1 VNVRTKLSGAFAL
14 YIALLAGL
22 SYFHVRTIQ
31 RAVTSSK
38 TLADIATRLRI
49 TSTVQVSRLTAAN
62 EDAEKF
68 IVTRTTGYLD
78 KVRETIA
85 AYDTALRKLDS
96 LDLIPQE
103 RALLGP
109 LDARWDST
117 MMLASAFGEKP
128 DSVAVTRFQ
137 ASLQP
142 VIEATRALGTASQ
155 DAMTQELNKSEQSEG
170 DAERLTIVAACSAVV
185 LTLLL
190 SAVLARSILE
200 PLARLTE
207 GTREVSAGRF
217 SHRID
222 ASGHD
227 ELARVSREFNV
238 MTERLD
244 ELDRMKREFVSKVS
258 HDLKTPLSSMQETN
272 SVLLDEVAGPL
283 TGKQRQLLEITQ
295 DSAQR
300 LSVMLNKLLDLSR
313 LEAGAPVERQIVD
326 LRPLVQRSI
335 ERLTEASNAN
345 RVTFSTPDS
354 VSRLLVNA
362 DPDGLSQ
369 VIDNLLENALKF
381 SPFDGQI
388 RVRVAD
394 FTSRGD
400 IPPQRWAALRQ
411 PGAVPGAVLV
421 SVADEGPGVADD
433 EKERVFQRFY
443 QSEAGRAVR
452 GRGVGLGLSICQ
464 AIVDEHGGAI
474 WVTDNEPR
482 GSVFNVLIPAA
493 ARVES
498 GEAVSPTLVSNSA
511 TST

>member
-31 RAVTSSK
+31 RAVASSHV
-38 TLADIATRLRI
+38 LAEIAGRLRV
-49 TSTVQVSRLTAAN
+49 TSTVQLDRLTAVN
-62 EDAEKF
+62 DDAEKF
-68 IVTRTTGYLD
+68 VITHDTGYLD

-85 AYDTALRKLDS
+85 AYDSALRRLDS
-96 LDLIPQE
+96 LELIPQE

-109 LDARWDST
+109 LDDRWDTT
-117 MMLASAFGEKP
+117 MRLAAAFGQKA

-137 ASLQP
+137 ASIQP
-142 VIEATRALGTASQ
+142 VVEATRALGAASQ

-190 SAVLARSILE
+190 SALLARSILE

-217 SHRID
+217 GHRID

-244 ELDRMKREFVSKVS
+244 ELDRVKREFVSKVS

-283 TGKQRQLLEITQ
+283 TAKQRQLLEITQ

-313 LEAGAPVERQIVD
+313 LEGGAPAERHIVD

-335 ERLTEASNAN
+335 ERLTEASNAH
-345 RVTFSTPDS
+345 RVTYTATDS
-354 VSRLLVNA
+354 GTRLLVNA
-362 DPDGLSQ
+362 DPDGLTQ

-388 RVRVAD
+388 RIRVAD
-394 FTSRGD
+394 FTSRSD

-411 PGAVPGAVLV
+411 HGAVPGAVLL
-421 SVADEGPGVADD
+421 SVADEGPGVPDD
-433 EKERVFQRFY
+433 DKERVFQRFY

-474 WVTDNEPR
+474 WVADNEPR

-493 ARVES
+493 ARVQS
-498 GEAVSPTLVSNSA
+498 GEPVSPSLVSNSA

>member
-31 RAVTSSK
+31 RAVASSK
-38 TLADIATRLRI
+38 VLADIAGRVRT
-49 TSTVQVSRLTAAN
+49 TSNVQLDRLTAVN
-62 EDAEKF
+62 DDAEKF
-68 IVTRTTGYLD
+68 VITSDARYLK

-85 AYDTALRKLDS
+85 AFDSAVKKLDS
-96 LDLIPQE
+96 GELIPQE

-109 LDARWDST
+109 LKLRWDST
-117 MMLASAFGEKP
+117 MTLANAFGAKP
-128 DSVAVTRFQ
+128 DSVAVMRFQ
-137 ASLQP
+137 ASLPP
-142 VIEATRALGTASQ
+142 VMEATRALGSASQ
-155 DAMTQELNKSEQSEG
+155 DAMTAELKKSEQSEG

-190 SAVLARSILE
+190 SALLARSILE

-217 SHRID
+217 GHRIA

-244 ELDRMKREFVSKVS
+244 ELDRIKREFISKVS

-283 TGKQRQLLEITQ
+283 TAKQRQLLEITQ

-313 LEAGAPVERQIVD
+313 LEAGAPVEHHIVD
-326 LRPLVQRSI
+326 LRSLVQRSV
-335 ERLTEASNAN
+335 ERLTEASSPN
-345 RVTFSTPDS
+345 RVTFSAPDS
-354 VSRLLVNA
+354 GSRLLVNA
-362 DPDGLSQ
+362 DSDGLTQ

-394 FTSRGD
+394 LTSRGD

-411 PGAVPGAVLV
+411 HGAVPGAVLV
-421 SVADEGPGVADD
+421 SVADEGPGVPDD
-433 EKERVFQRFY
+433 DKERVFQRFY

-474 WVTDNEPR
+474 WVADNEPR

-498 GEAVSPTLVSNSA
+498 GEASPTLVSNSA